1 MNQNDKRQTLYLLRH
16 AKAEAWHP
24 GCHDFGRQLNERG
37 RVHTAKLS
45 RWMQDALPE
54 PDLILCSTSAR
65 TRETLELILQIWPA
79 TEARTRYLDEIYE
92 ASNGQLMALADTA
105 FDTADRL
112 LMVGHNPGFE
122 HLAQALLRDQDAASM
137 GKMATG
143 TLAVIDFENG
153 YTADRGEGVL
163 RHWIRRKD
171 L

>member
-1 MNQNDKRQTLYLLRH
+1 MNNEELRQSLYVLRH

-24 GCHDFGRQLNERG
+24 GCHDFGRELNERG
-37 RVHTAKLS
+37 RTHMANLS
-45 RWMQDALPE
+45 SWMHDALPE

-65 TRETLELILQIWPA
+65 TRETLAPILQIWPA
-79 TEARTRYLDEIYE
+79 AESRTRYLDDIYE
-92 ASNGQLMALADTA
+92 ATNGQLLALADAA
-105 FDTADRL
+105 FDTANRL

-122 HLAQALLRDQDAASM
+122 HLALALLRDQDAASM

-153 YTADRGEGVL
+153 FSSDRGEGVL

>member
-1 MNQNDKRQTLYLLRH
+1 MNHDEQRQSLYLLRH
-16 AKAEAWHP
+16 AKAEAWTP
-24 GCHDFGRQLNERG
+24 GCHDFGRELNERG
-37 RVHTAKLS
+37 HAHMANLS
-45 RWMQDALPE
+45 RWMHDALPE

-65 TRETLELILQIWPA
+65 TRETLAPILQIWPA
-79 TEARTRYLDEIYE
+79 AESRTRYLDDIYE
-92 ASNGQLMALADTA
+92 ATNGQLLALADAA
-105 FDTADRL
+105 FETADRL

-122 HLAQALLRDQDAASM
+122 HLANALLRDQDAASI

-153 YTADRGEGVL
+153 YAADCGAGVL